1 MAVDNVVAFHR
12 RSPMFE
18 VILVPTDGSVVSI
31 AAALKAL
38 AFAKRMDAR
47 VVLFNSI
54 PAYQYPVYVGGMP
67 YEYPSEVDY
76 ETQCRAI
83 ADRHLGLITQMARAQ
98 GVNASTRVDFNG
110 SPAQAIVDA
119 AKKENCGLI
128 FMGSHGRG
136 GLSRVFLGSV
146 AYKTLALTHVP
157 VLVDR
162 ATSDEILHVEE
173 LMRQHAI
180 ES

>member
-1 MAVDNVVAFHR
+1 MAVDNVVAFQR
-12 RSPMFE
+12 RSPMFDI
-18 VILVPTDGSVVSI
+18 VLAPTDGSAVSI
-31 AAALKAL
+31 SAALKAL

-47 VVLFNSI
+47 VVVFNSI

-67 YEYPSEVDY
+67 YEYPSEIDY

-83 ADRHLGLITQMARAQ
+83 ADRHLGLILEMARTQ
-98 GVNASTRVDFNG
+98 GVNASSRIEFNG
-110 SPAQAIVDA
+110 APAQAIVDA
-119 AKKENCGLI
+119 ATRDNCGLI
-128 FMGSHGRG
+128 FMGSHGRS

-146 AYKTLALTHVP
+146 TFKALALTHIP

-162 ATSDEILHVEE
+162 ATPEEILHVEE
-173 LMRQHAI
+173 LMRQRAI